1 MCMLSLCGRGR
12 RVKGRLS
19 DCHPFAHILES
30 VWGNVLAQKHLFEVV
45 AIIWNYSTSSPPG
58 WLLSKKQ
65 KVKSVDEATGSL
77 VHCWWE
83 CKMVPMLWKAVWWD
97 PQAHTQDHH
106 IIQQFSSGHIPTRI
120 ESRDIN
126 RSSNTIFVAALFR
139 VKRWKQPKC
148 LSTNEWINKM
158 WYIHTMEYYSA
169 LQWDAVLTLYSLD
182 EPRRS
187 EINQT
192 QKNKYCMIH
201 L

>member
-1 MCMLSLCGRGR
+1 
-12 RVKGRLS
+12 
-19 DCHPFAHILES
+19 
-30 VWGNVLAQKHLFEVV
+30 
-45 AIIWNYSTSSPPG
+45 
-58 WLLSKKQ
+58 
-65 KVKSVDEATGSL
+65 
-77 VHCWWE
+77 
-83 CKMVPMLWKAVWWD
+83 MVPMLWKAVWWD

-201 L
+201 LQEVLKSHQIQCLRLPTQALWELRSHTLHDQKTKVQKQKQFCNKFNKDFKNGPHQKKS